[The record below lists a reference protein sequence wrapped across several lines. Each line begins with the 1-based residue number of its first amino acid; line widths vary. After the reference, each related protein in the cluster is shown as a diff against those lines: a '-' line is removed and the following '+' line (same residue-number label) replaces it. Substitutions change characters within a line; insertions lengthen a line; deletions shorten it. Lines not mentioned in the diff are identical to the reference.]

1 VNHHVG
7 DAILRAQSR
16 EDKFRNMKTMKRFG
30 ILFAAVLLAVP
41 LWAADFA
48 IESAGAPPSD
58 GVDAS
63 VVAAVAKEGTRV
75 KGPDGK
81 TVIEFW
87 GRAVPF
93 DGQPASGYGIRYDS
107 IPHGALVALVRVPSE
122 DSDFREQVIP
132 SGVYT
137 VRYSL
142 HPEDGDHMGVAPS
155 RDFALLSPVALDKDA
170 KANMEFKA
178 LAEQSK
184 KVGNPHPTILR
195 VELPEGNEAPHLW
208 QNDYEFWV
216 LDLKVANDVVG
227 FVVYGHSEE

>member
-1 VNHHVG
+1 
-7 DAILRAQSR
+7 
-16 EDKFRNMKTMKRFG
+16 
-30 ILFAAVLLAVP
+30 
-41 LWAADFA
+41 
-48 IESAGAPPSD
+48 
-58 GVDAS
+58 
-63 VVAAVAKEGTRV
+63 
-75 KGPDGK
+75 
-81 TVIEFW
+81 
-87 GRAVPF
+87 
-93 DGQPASGYGIRYDS
+93 
-107 IPHGALVALVRVPSE
+107 
-122 DSDFREQVIP
+122 
-132 SGVYT
+132 
-137 VRYSL
+137 
-142 HPEDGDHMGVAPS
+142 MGVAPS